1 MSALHA
7 LHAHRPRRAWR
18 ATAALPWLVA
28 CVYGQAW
35 ADPMRPLIPPANAAS
50 VPASPAV
57 VAGSPPERRAKARE
71 SDAPRELDRLV
82 AIRQDSGQRW
92 QALMGE
98 RWVQVG
104 DRLDPYTVSAID
116 ANSVQLAEGRQRR
129 TLHLLPPL
137 WRPGPNG
144 TPLVSS
150 PPAPGGSTDVAQA
163 GLAALSSHRAT
174 GLPTP

>member
-1 MSALHA
+1 M
-7 LHAHRPRRAWR
+7 P
-18 ATAALPWLVA
+18 
-28 CVYGQAW
+28 
-35 ADPMRPLIPPANAAS
+35 
-50 VPASPAV
+50 
-57 VAGSPPERRAKARE
+57 VAGSPADRQAKGPVAE
-71 SDAPRELDRLV
+71 VPRELDRLV

-116 ANSVQLAEGRQRR
+116 ANTVQLADGRQRR

-137 WRPGPNG
+137 SRPGSQG
-144 TPLVSS
+144 APLASS

-163 GLAALSSHRAT
+163 GPAALSSHRAT